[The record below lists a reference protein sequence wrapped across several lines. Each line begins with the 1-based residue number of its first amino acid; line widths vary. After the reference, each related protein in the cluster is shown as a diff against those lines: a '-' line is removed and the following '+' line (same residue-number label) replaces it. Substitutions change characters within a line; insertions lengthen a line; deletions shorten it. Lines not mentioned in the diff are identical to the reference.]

1 MGELLYLKMEKK
13 FVPYLG
19 VRLETIKRWNKIVD
33 EWYIEEKIYLIKNK
47 GADENT
53 AP

>member
-1 MGELLYLKMEKK
+1 MKK
-13 FVPYLG
+13 RFLPYLG
-19 VRLETIKRWNKIVD
+19 VRSKTIKRWNKIVD
-33 EWYIEEKIYLIKNK
+33 EWYIEEQIHLIKNK

>member
-1 MGELLYLKMEKK
+1 MKKK
-13 FVPYLG
+13 FLPYLG
-19 VRLETIKRWNKIVD
+19 VRSKTIKRWNEVVD
-33 EWYIEEKIYLIKNK
+33 EWYVEEQIYLIKNK

>member
-1 MGELLYLKMEKK
+1 MKKK

-19 VRLETIKRWNKIVD
+19 VRLETIKKWNEIVD
-33 EWYIEEKIYLIKNK
+33 EWHIEEQIYLIKNK